1 MSWRG
6 AKVMHPRAVELGA
19 LYGVEIHVRSSFGE
33 GPGTV
38 ITGGTS
44 LEHLETRETL
54 AGIVHDL
61 DVSRVT
67 LNGIRTGPGT
77 LSRVFAPLAE
87 RGISV
92 DVIVESG
99 VKGGAADV
107 AFTVRR
113 ADFAEARRLAGEVAG
128 SLGGEVE
135 GEEDLGK
142 VSVVG
147 TGMLNRPVTPPR
159 MFASLGEAGIPIR
172 MVSTSEIQ
180 VTCVLPAERVEE
192 AVRVL
197 HRTSNW
203 RREMFSGTFT
213 ALVTPFRNG
222 EVDVE
227 ALEGMV
233 EFQIQHGVSGLVP
246 CGTTGETPAMSEA
259 EDRVVVETVV
269 RIANGRVPIIAG
281 TGSNSTDMAIK
292 YTKMAQEVGADG
304 SLQVAPYY
312 NKPTQEG
319 LYRHFAAIAE
329 STELPLV
336 LYNIPGRTGVTISAE
351 TMARLAEIPNIVG
364 VKDSTLSMNM
374 ISDVIRLCGEE
385 FDVLSGD
392 DPMTLPL
399 VALGGRG

>member
-1 MSWRG
+1 
-6 AKVMHPRAVELGA
+6 
-19 LYGVEIHVRSSFGE
+19 
-33 GPGTV
+33 
-38 ITGGTS
+38 
-44 LEHLETRETL
+44 
-54 AGIVHDL
+54 
-61 DVSRVT
+61 
-67 LNGIRTGPGT
+67 
-77 LSRVFAPLAE
+77 
-87 RGISV
+87 
-92 DVIVESG
+92 
-99 VKGGAADV
+99 
-107 AFTVRR
+107 
-113 ADFAEARRLAGEVAG
+113 
-128 SLGGEVE
+128 
-135 GEEDLGK
+135 
-142 VSVVG
+142 
-147 TGMLNRPVTPPR
+147 
-159 MFASLGEAGIPIR
+159 
-172 MVSTSEIQ
+172 
-180 VTCVLPAERVEE
+180 
-192 AVRVL
+192 
-197 HRTSNW
+197 
-203 RREMFSGTFT
+203 MFSGTFT

-269 RIANGRVPIIAG
+269 RITNGRVPVIAG

-292 YTKMAQEVGADG
+292 YTKMAREVGADG

-329 STELPLV
+329 STDLPLV

-374 ISDVIRLCGEE
+374 ISDVISLCGEE

-399 VALGGRG
+399 IALGGRGVISVASNVAPGAVSDMVKALLGGDWERGRELHYELLPLFRALFVETNPIPVKTAASLLGLCSDEMRLPLVPMEGEKLRLLQETLDRSAHLLPTPEEV

>member
-1 MSWRG
+1 
-6 AKVMHPRAVELGA
+6 
-19 LYGVEIHVRSSFGE
+19 
-33 GPGTV
+33 
-38 ITGGTS
+38 
-44 LEHLETRETL
+44 
-54 AGIVHDL
+54 
-61 DVSRVT
+61 
-67 LNGIRTGPGT
+67 
-77 LSRVFAPLAE
+77 
-87 RGISV
+87 
-92 DVIVESG
+92 
-99 VKGGAADV
+99 
-107 AFTVRR
+107 
-113 ADFAEARRLAGEVAG
+113 
-128 SLGGEVE
+128 
-135 GEEDLGK
+135 
-142 VSVVG
+142 
-147 TGMLNRPVTPPR
+147 
-159 MFASLGEAGIPIR
+159 
-172 MVSTSEIQ
+172 
-180 VTCVLPAERVEE
+180 
-192 AVRVL
+192 
-197 HRTSNW
+197 
-203 RREMFSGTFT
+203 MFSGTFT

-269 RIANGRVPIIAG
+269 RVTNGRVPIIAG

-329 STELPLV
+329 STDLPLV

-374 ISDVIRLCGEE
+374 ISDVISLCGEE

-399 VALGGRG
+399 IALGGRGVISVASNVAPGAVSDMVRALLEGDWERGRELHYELLPLFRALFVETNPIPVKTAASLLGLCSDEMRLPLVPMEGENLRLLQETLDRSAHLLPTPEEV